1 MRCAVDGPGASFGP
15 RNDDGLCQVPT
26 HGLPRCSADLTPDTG
41 LPTDPAPPPMP
52 DADTLTLSHVDDEGR
67 ARMVDVS
74 AKSPTARTA
83 VARGRVLIGEEAF
96 RLVREKGLR
105 KGDVLTVAQVAGI
118 LGAKQTSRLIPLC
131 HDVLLEGVD
140 LDFELNEA
148 DLAVEVRAY
157 VKTTGPTGVEMEAL
171 TAVSVA
177 ALTIYDMCKSVSKD
191 VTITD
196 VQLLAKTGGQSG
208 DYRRSG

>member
-1 MRCAVDGPGASFGP
+1 
-15 RNDDGLCQVPT
+15 
-26 HGLPRCSADLTPDTG
+26 
-41 LPTDPAPPPMP
+41 MP
-52 DADTLTLSHVDDEGR
+52 EVESLTLSHLDDEGR

-74 AKSPTARTA
+74 AKPPSARTA

-96 RLVREKGLR
+96 RLVEENRIR
-105 KGDVLTVAQVAGI
+105 KGDVLSVAQVAGI

-140 LDFELNEA
+140 LDLELNEA
-148 DLAVEVRAY
+148 DFAIDVRAF

-177 ALTIYDMCKSVSKD
+177 ALTIYDMCKSVSKEIA
-191 VTITD
+191 ITD
-196 VQLLAKTGGQSG
+196 TQLLAKTGGQSG

>member
-1 MRCAVDGPGASFGP
+1 
-15 RNDDGLCQVPT
+15 
-26 HGLPRCSADLTPDTG
+26 
-41 LPTDPAPPPMP
+41 MP
-52 DADTLTLSHVDDEGR
+52 EAESLTLSHLDDEGR
-67 ARMVDVS
+67 ARMVDIS
-74 AKSPTARTA
+74 AKSATVRTA

-96 RLVREKGLR
+96 RLVQENRIR
-105 KGDVLTVAQVAGI
+105 KGDVLSVAQVAGI

-140 LDFELNEA
+140 LDLELNEDVFA
-148 DLAVEVRAY
+148 IDVRAF

-191 VTITD
+191 IAITD
-196 VQLLAKTGGQSG
+196 THLLAKTGGQSG